1 MSEDGK
7 ERDALF
13 PGEPE
18 PAGGAP
24 AKRVLS
30 AAAQRAL
37 QEAAE
42 RRAALDAKAADLAAS
57 REMNGRGGL
66 DPVRYE
72 DWEVKGLASD
82 F

>member
-7 ERDALF
+7 DGHGHV

-24 AKRVLS
+24 AKRALS

-42 RRAALDAKAADLAAS
+42 RRAALDAKAAELAAS